1 MKALILSGGR
11 GTRLRPLTY
20 TGAKQ
25 LVPVM
30 NKPILWYCIE
40 NIVAS
45 GITEIGIIISP
56 ETGEEIRQTTGNGER
71 FGARIK
77 YLLQD
82 SPAGLAHAVATA
94 KPFLEDSSFLMY
106 LGDNLIQD
114 QLDSFIEKF
123 EHSRLDSLILLKR
136 VPNPTAFGV
145 AKLDGRGRVEQLVG
159 KPKVPPSDLAMVGV
173 YLFSPE
179 IHRAIGEIVPSP
191 RGELEITDAIQQLIN
206 TSGSVEASELSGW
219 WLDTGK
225 KDDLLEANRIL
236 LDTSFFPSPLRI
248 ENSKSQISGRVK
260 VGSGTQIIES
270 TIRGPVVIGEN
281 CHIENCFVGPYTS
294 IGSDVTLKNAELE
307 HSVVLEGATLEALD
321 CRVVDSVIGRRAALK
336 TAPRRP
342 KASRFLIGDDCK
354 IELS

>member
-145 AKLDGRGRVEQLVG
+145 AKLDGRGR
-159 KPKVPPSDLAMVGV
+159 D
-173 YLFSPE
+173 
-179 IHRAIGEIVPSP
+179 
-191 RGELEITDAIQQLIN
+191 
-206 TSGSVEASELSGW
+206 EA
-219 WLDTGK
+219 
-225 KDDLLEANRIL
+225 
-236 LDTSFFPSPLRI
+236 
-248 ENSKSQISGRVK
+248 
-260 VGSGTQIIES
+260 
-270 TIRGPVVIGEN
+270 GPG
-281 CHIENCFVGPYTS
+281 HVGP
-294 IGSDVTLKNAELE
+294 GLACRGC
-307 HSVVLEGATLEALD
+307 HRLD
-321 CRVVDSVIGRRAALK
+321 CRDDRRRRHAGRHQHPAFPA
-336 TAPRRP
+336 TH
-342 KASRFLIGDDCK
+342 D
-354 IELS
+354 